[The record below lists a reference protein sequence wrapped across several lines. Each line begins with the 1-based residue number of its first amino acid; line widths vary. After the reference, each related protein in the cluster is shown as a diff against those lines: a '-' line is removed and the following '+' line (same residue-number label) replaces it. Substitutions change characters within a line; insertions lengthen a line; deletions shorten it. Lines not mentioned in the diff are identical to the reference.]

1 MKVSYRTSSQKLNY
15 LSQVLSRY
23 FYTSV
28 GVVLLLKVD
37 TSNLFPRFIELA
49 LQNALLFER
58 HREL

>member
-15 LSQVLSRY
+15 LSQVLLRY

-37 TSNLFPRFIELA
+37 TSNLILRFIELA
-49 LQNALLFER
+49 LQNVLLFER

>member
-37 TSNLFPRFIELA
+37 TSNLILRFIELA
-49 LQNALLFER
+49 LQNVLLFER

>member
-23 FYTSV
+23 FYTSM

-37 TSNLFPRFIELA
+37 TSNLILRFIELA
-49 LQNALLFER
+49 LQNVLLFER

>member
-37 TSNLFPRFIELA
+37 TSNLFLHFIELT
-49 LQNALLFER
+49 LQNALLFEH